1 VNRIIIRSEEITTFP
16 FFGRFF
22 EKNNFFQPTP
32 QKLSQTCLFRPKKR
46 AKRAK
51 RVNFEA
57 TKKNSRE
64 KKESGGGFTDD
75 DVVFFGRSITRE

>member
-32 QKLSQTCLFRPKKR
+32 KKQSDLPFPPKK
-46 AKRAK
+46 KS
-51 RVNFEA
+51 
-57 TKKNSRE
+57 KKS
-64 KKESGGGFTDD
+64 KKGKF
-75 DVVFFGRSITRE
+75 

>member
-1 VNRIIIRSEEITTFP
+1 LVAFLRKTTFFNP
-16 FFGRFF
+16 PL
-22 EKNNFFQPTP
+22 KN
-32 QKLSQTCLFRPKKR
+32 SQTCLFRPKKR